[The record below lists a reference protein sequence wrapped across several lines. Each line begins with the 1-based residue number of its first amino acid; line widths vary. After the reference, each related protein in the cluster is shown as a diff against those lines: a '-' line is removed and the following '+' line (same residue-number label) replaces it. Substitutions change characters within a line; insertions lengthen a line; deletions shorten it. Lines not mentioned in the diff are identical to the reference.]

1 MSHLKTTGKCGV
13 AKNDDEY
20 DKVASLV
27 PGKVPAELINKM
39 PKVDGNEHNV
49 TDSNS
54 SESTA
59 R

>member
-27 PGKVPAELINKM
+27 PGKVPAELINKV
-39 PKVDGNEHNV
+39 PKVDGSEDDV
-49 TDSNS
+49 TDSS
-54 SESTA
+54 FSERSA